1 MRFHQFLIFFC
12 IIGFSYSL
20 QAQENPAGKRRVSRV
35 KKPAK
40 VSQYKMEQ
48 FDGRWQENNRINSKT
63 KEAVAYSDTIYIR
76 FYDSTKADT
85 KEGNSVVITG
95 SASIDRN
102 DDITTSAR
110 DFHIVSVAENEIVL
124 DDMDGFVHSFIRK
137 DVFNY
142 ELATPSAAGVLD
154 QEKVVIEISSA
165 NLLKNWF
172 VYRRGANPGFIK
184 PETPVIKN
192 LLIKEKTAENL
203 YKGDIEFSIRGLAET
218 KPCTLTFTGN
228 NLTISSQS
236 NTWIGEVYQL
246 DEKQLVFGKKG
257 ELVYYFRPL

>member
-110 DFHIVSVAENEIVL
+110 DFHIVTVAENEITL
-124 DDMDGFVHSFIRK
+124 DDMDGFLHRFIRK
-137 DVFNY
+137 DTFSY
-142 ELATPSAAGVLD
+142 EMVSTPLAPTAEETNALIDISPSTL
-154 QEKVVIEISSA
+154 
-165 NLLKNWF
+165 NKNWF
-172 VYRRGANPGFIK
+172 AYRRGSNPGFIK
-184 PETPVIKN
+184 PETPLIRN
-192 LLIKEKTAENL
+192 LLIKEKATDDS
-203 YKGDIEFSIRGLAET
+203 YKGDIEFSIRGVAET
-218 KPCTLTFTGN
+218 KSCTLNFKGY
-228 NLTISSQS
+228 NLTITSEDK
-236 NTWIGEVYQL
+236 TWNGEIYKC
-246 DEKQLVFGKKG
+246 DGKELVFGKKG

>member
-1 MRFHQFLIFFC
+1 MRYPQFLLVFC
-12 IIGFSYSL
+12 LVGYSFCL
-20 QAQENPAGKRRVSRV
+20 KAQENPGSKRKLSRV

-40 VSQYKMEQ
+40 VSQYKMAQ
-48 FDGRWQENNRINSKT
+48 FDGRWQEISRNNSKT
-63 KEAVAYSDTIYIR
+63 KEAVSFSDTIYIR
-76 FYDSTKADT
+76 FYDSTMADT

-110 DFHIVSVAENEIVL
+110 DFHIVSVAENEMVL
-124 DDMDGFVHSFIRK
+124 DDMDGFVHSFISK
-137 DVFNY
+137 GVFNY
-142 ELATPSAAGVLD
+142 ELAVPSAAGVLE

-184 PETPVIKN
+184 HETPVIKN

-203 YKGDIEFSIRGLAET
+203 YKGDIEFSIRGMAET

-236 NTWIGEVYQL
+236 NSWIGEVYQL

-257 ELVYYFRPL
+257 ELVYYFRPI